1 MPSRSMGT
9 RAGFMVDISTGHH
22 NSRASVASAGTN
34 ATYVRVPTAM
44 EFHPARY
51 DINLRRIN
59 ALASPPCSLSPSLSR
74 SLPHTGPL

>member
-1 MPSRSMGT
+1 MPNRSMGHRRGLWWKSV
-9 RAGFMVDISTGHH
+9 RATIILAPPPT
-22 NSRASVASAGTN
+22 SAGTS

-59 ALASPPCSLSPSLSR
+59 ALVSPPFPLRLSFSILAP
-74 SLPHTGPL
+74 